1 MKNLY
6 ILSFLIGSFFLLT
19 SCDEENM
26 DMDDDTGDVVMADVT
41 ITLNNVGSSAW
52 QVTAIGGTDAANVAA
67 LDTDNPAIIL
77 EEGTRYRF
85 INQGGSAHPLEFRD
99 AAGDPLLVQ
108 FDESGSLEDNAMIN
122 YQEDSE
128 GVTFTLTTELND
140 ALDAYFC
147 AIHGSMNGVINPP
160 DIVTIASA
168 TDDLSILVQAVSR
181 FSDLAQTLGAEG
193 SFTVFAPTNAA
204 FEAFLQASPYSS
216 LNEIPDDVLLS
227 VLSYH
232 VIAENMVASGAISD
246 GLTAETV
253 NGQNLSFALENG
265 AVIINSSA
273 EVVQADIAAS
283 NGIVHVIDAVL
294 VPAPE
299 PDATITINNVGAS
312 AWVFTNISG
321 DGASATLNQENT
333 TLNLTVGNRYR
344 FINEGGGAHP
354 LAFLDSS
361 NASLLSE
368 EGGGSFAN
376 DENVDFSVNSDG
388 VTFILTSALA
398 TEIASYTCTIHG
410 GMEGSIGTQQ

>member
-1 MKNLY
+1 MKHLQ
-6 ILSFLIGSFFLLT
+6 LLFFLVGGFLLLT
-19 SCDEENM
+19 SCDEEDM
-26 DMDDDTGDVVMADVT
+26 DMTDDTGDAPMADVT

-52 QVTAIGGTDAANVAA
+52 QVTAVEGTDAANVAT
-67 LDTDNPAIIL
+67 LNTDNPAISL

-85 INQGGSAHPLEFRD
+85 INQGGSAHPLEFRN

-140 ALDAYFC
+140 ALASYFC
-147 AIHGSMNGVINPP
+147 AIHSSMNGSINPP
-160 DIVTIASA
+160 DIVSLASA
-168 TDDLSILVQAVSR
+168 TEDLSILVQAVSR
-181 FSDLAQTLGAEG
+181 FGDLAQALSAEG

-216 LNEIPDDVLLS
+216 LDEIPDDVLLN

-232 VIAENMVASGAISD
+232 VIAGNVVASGNISD

-253 NGQNLSFALENG
+253 NGQSLSFSLDGG
-265 AVIINSSA
+265 AVVINGNA
-273 EVVQADIAAS
+273 QVIQADVAAS

-299 PDATITINNVGAS
+299 PDATITISNVGAS
-312 AWVFTNISG
+312 AWVFTGI
-321 DGASATLNQENT
+321 DGQGATASLNAENATL
-333 TLNLTVGNRYR
+333 TLTIGNRYR

-361 NASLLSE
+361 DASLLAE
-368 EGGGSFAN
+368 DGGGSFAN
-376 DENVDFSVNSDG
+376 DENVNFSINSDG
-388 VTFILTSALA
+388 VSFTLTSALA
-398 TEIASYTCTIHG
+398 AEISSYICTFHG
-410 GMEGSIGTQQ
+410 SMKGSISTQE

>member
-1 MKNLY
+1 MKYLH
-6 ILSFLIGSFFLLT
+6 ILLFLTGSFLFLA
-19 SCDEENM
+19 SCEE
-26 DMDDDTGDVVMADVT
+26 DDTDMTDDAGDAVMADVT
-41 ITLNNVGSSAW
+41 ITLQNVGSSAW
-52 QVTAIGGTDAANVAA
+52 QVTAVEGIDAANVAM
-67 LDTDNPAIIL
+67 LDTDNPAISL

-85 INQGGSAHPLEFRD
+85 INEGGSSHPLEFRD

-128 GVTFTLTTELND
+128 GVTFTLTAELND
-140 ALDAYFC
+140 ALAAYFC
-147 AIHGSMNGVINPP
+147 AIHSSMNGSINPP
-160 DIVTIASA
+160 DIVSIASA

-181 FSDLAQTLGAEG
+181 FSDLAQTLSAEG

-204 FEAFLQASPYSS
+204 FDAFLQASPYSS
-216 LNEIPDDVLLS
+216 LEEVPDDVLLS

-232 VIAENMVASGAISD
+232 VIAGNAVPSGGISD

-253 NGQNLSFALENG
+253 NGQNLSFALDGNTVVING
-265 AVIINSSA
+265 SA

-312 AWVFTNISG
+312 AWVFTNING
-321 DGASATLNQENT
+321 DGASATLNAENT
-333 TLNLTVGNRYR
+333 TLNLTTGNRYR

-361 NASLLSE
+361 DASLLSE

-376 DENVDFSVNSDG
+376 DENVNFSVNSDG
-388 VTFILTSALA
+388 VTFTLTSALA
-398 TEIASYTCTIHG
+398 TEIASYICTFHG
-410 GMEGSIGTQQ
+410 SMKGSISTQQ